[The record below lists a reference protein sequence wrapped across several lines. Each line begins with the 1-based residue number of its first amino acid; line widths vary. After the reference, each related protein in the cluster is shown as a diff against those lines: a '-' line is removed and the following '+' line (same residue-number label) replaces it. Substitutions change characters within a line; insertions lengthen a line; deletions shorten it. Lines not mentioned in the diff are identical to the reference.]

1 MSEFMGYLRP
11 NGDVGVRNHLLILSG
26 TVYANGVV
34 ERVANS
40 IHGAVPIVHANGR
53 CQVAPDLRVTRR
65 FLAGTA
71 MNPNVGAVVIIDHFK
86 EESMTAEDLAN
97 DIAPSGKTDRHGQH
111 PR

>member
-1 MSEFMGYLRP
+1 MSEFMGFLRP
-11 NGDVGVRNHLLILSG
+11 NGDVGIRNHLLILSG

-34 ERVANS
+34 ERVADT

-71 MNPNVGAVVIIDHFK
+71 MNPNVGGVVIIDHFR
-86 EESMTAEDLAN
+86 EEGMTARR
-97 DIAPSGKTDRHGQH
+97 SGQ
-111 PR
+111 